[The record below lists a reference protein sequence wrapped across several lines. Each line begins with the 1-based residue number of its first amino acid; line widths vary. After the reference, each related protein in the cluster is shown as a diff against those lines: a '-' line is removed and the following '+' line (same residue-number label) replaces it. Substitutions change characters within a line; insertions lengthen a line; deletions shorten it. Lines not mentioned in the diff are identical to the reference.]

1 MVRQLPTIAK
11 RAMVILISLLLA
23 LCMFSTTAYADDTG
37 EETSQEVEYITN
49 KGWFKE
55 GVNGMLNDLNGNKGM
70 NADIEANAIFAP
82 GSSLRNIWIEN
93 QDVLKKMYNIVFGY
107 GLALS
112 LVFFILYLTREASE
126 GRWNIDIFVKA
137 CIMLVVS
144 AWIMAHG
151 FDLICNFIDLGTAM
165 GRSIMNSEAS
175 KEVPTAIVDQGFVD
189 RLNSANGK
197 LWGTIAN
204 VSGWFQLIFPWVL
217 NNILL
222 LYIQVQ
228 VYMRMIEL
236 FIRAFFAPLAL
247 GDMYSGGPNPT
258 GMRYLRSFLACALQG
273 VIIIGT
279 LYVYRMVGSGISS
292 TDGFF
297 GFAGNLAILAA
308 AAGFIGKSSSF
319 AKEICGVG

>member
-1 MVRQLPTIAK
+1 MVRQLPTVAK
-11 RAMVILISLLLA
+11 RAMVILIALLMA

-37 EETSQEVEYITN
+37 EDTSQEVEYITN

-175 KEVPTAIVDQGFVD
+175 KEAPTAIVDQGFVD

>member
-11 RAMVILISLLLA
+11 RAMVILIALLMA

-37 EETSQEVEYITN
+37 EDTSQEVEYITN

-279 LYVYRMVGSGISS
+279 LYVYRMVGSRISS

>member
-11 RAMVILISLLLA
+11 RAMVILISILMA

-37 EETSQEVEYITN
+37 EDTSQEVEYITN
-49 KGWFKE
+49 KGAFKE
-55 GVNGMLNDLNGNKGM
+55 IVNGMLNDMSGNKGM

-82 GSSLRNIWIEN
+82 GSSLRTVWIEN
-93 QDVLKKMYNIVFGY
+93 QDTLKKMYNIVFGY

-175 KEVPTAIVDQGFVD
+175 KEVPSGFVDQAFVD

-197 LWGTIAN
+197 IWGTIAN
-204 VSGWFQLIFPWVL
+204 IGGWLQLSIPWL
-217 NNILL
+217 LTNILM

-228 VYMRMIEL
+228 VYMRMTEM

-279 LYVYRMVGSGISS
+279 LYVYRMIGSGVAS
-292 TDGFF
+292 TDGLF

>member
-1 MVRQLPTIAK
+1 MVRQLPTVAK
-11 RAMVILISLLLA
+11 RAMVILIALLMA

-37 EETSQEVEYITN
+37 EDTSQEVEYITN

-236 FIRAFFAPLAL
+236 FVRAFFAPLAL

>member
-1 MVRQLPTIAK
+1 MVRQLPTVAK
-11 RAMVILISLLLA
+11 RAMVILIALLMA

-37 EETSQEVEYITN
+37 EDTSQEVEYITN

-70 NADIEANAIFAP
+70 NTDIEANAIFAP

>member
-1 MVRQLPTIAK
+1 MVRQLPTVAK
-11 RAMVILISLLLA
+11 RAMVILIALLMA

-37 EETSQEVEYITN
+37 EDTSQEVEYITN

-297 GFAGNLAILAA
+297 GFAGNLALLAA

>member
-1 MVRQLPTIAK
+1 MVRQLPTVAK
-11 RAMVILISLLLA
+11 RAMVILIALLMA

-37 EETSQEVEYITN
+37 EDTSQEVEYITN

-279 LYVYRMVGSGISS
+279 LYIYRMVGSGISS

>member
-1 MVRQLPTIAK
+1 MVRQLPTVAK
-11 RAMVILISLLLA
+11 RAMVILIALLMA

-37 EETSQEVEYITN
+37 EDTSQEVDYITN

>member
-11 RAMVILISLLLA
+11 RAMVILIALLMA

-37 EETSQEVEYITN
+37 EDTSQEVEYITN

-175 KEVPTAIVDQGFVD
+175 KEVPTAIVDKGFVD

>member
-1 MVRQLPTIAK
+1 MVRQLPTVAK
-11 RAMVILISLLLA
+11 RAMVILIALLMA

-37 EETSQEVEYITN
+37 EDTSQEVEYITN

-144 AWIMAHG
+144 TWIMAHG

>member
-1 MVRQLPTIAK
+1 MVRQLPTVAK
-11 RAMVILISLLLA
+11 RAMVILIALLMA

-37 EETSQEVEYITN
+37 EDTSQEVEYITN

-175 KEVPTAIVDQGFVD
+175 KEVPTAIVDQGFID

>member
-11 RAMVILISLLLA
+11 RAMVVLIALLMA

-37 EETSQEVEYITN
+37 EDTSQEVEYITN

>member
-1 MVRQLPTIAK
+1 MVKQLPTIAK
-11 RAMVILISLLLA
+11 RAMIILIALLMA
-23 LCMFSTTAYADDTG
+23 LCMFSTTVYADDTG
-37 EETSQEVEYITN
+37 EDTSQEVEYITN

>member
-1 MVRQLPTIAK
+1 MVRQLPTVAK
-11 RAMVILISLLLA
+11 RAMVILIALLMA

-37 EETSQEVEYITN
+37 EDTSQEVEYITN

-273 VIIIGT
+273 VIIIGK
-279 LYVYRMVGSGISS
+279 LSVYRMVGSGISS

>member
-1 MVRQLPTIAK
+1 MVKQLPTIAK
-11 RAMVILISLLLA
+11 RAMVILIALLMA

-49 KGWFKE
+49 KGFLKE
-55 GVNGMLNDLNGNKGM
+55 LVNGMLNDLNGNKGM

-126 GRWNIDIFVKA
+126 GRWNIDIFFRA

-144 AWIMAHG
+144 AWVMAHG

-189 RLNSANGK
+189 RLNNANGK

-204 VSGWFQLIFPWVL
+204 VGGWLQLSIPWVL

-236 FIRAFFAPLAL
+236 FVRAFFSPLAL

-319 AKEICGVG
+319 AKEICGIG

>member
-1 MVRQLPTIAK
+1 MVKQLPTIAK
-11 RAMVILISLLLA
+11 RAMVILIALLMA

-49 KGWFKE
+49 KGFLKE
-55 GVNGMLNDLNGNKGM
+55 LVNGMLNDLNGNKGM

-126 GRWNIDIFVKA
+126 GRWNIDIFIKA

-189 RLNSANGK
+189 WLNNANGK

-204 VSGWFQLIFPWVL
+204 VGGWLQLSIPWVL

-236 FIRAFFAPLAL
+236 FVRAFFSPLAL

>member
-1 MVRQLPTIAK
+1 MVRQLPTVAK
-11 RAMVILISLLLA
+11 RAMVILIALLMA

-37 EETSQEVEYITN
+37 EDTSQEVEYITN

-222 LYIQVQ
+222 LYNQC
-228 VYMRMIEL
+228 
-236 FIRAFFAPLAL
+236 P
-247 GDMYSGGPNPT
+247 
-258 GMRYLRSFLACALQG
+258 
-273 VIIIGT
+273 
-279 LYVYRMVGSGISS
+279 
-292 TDGFF
+292 
-297 GFAGNLAILAA
+297 
-308 AAGFIGKSSSF
+308 
-319 AKEICGVG
+319 

>member
-1 MVRQLPTIAK
+1 MVKQLPTIAK
-11 RAMVILISLLLA
+11 RAMIILIALLMA

-247 GDMYSGGPNPT
+247 GDMYSGGSNPT

>member
-1 MVRQLPTIAK
+1 MVRQLPTVAK
-11 RAMVILISLLLA
+11 RAMVILIALLMA

-37 EETSQEVEYITN
+37 EDTSQEVEYITN

-55 GVNGMLNDLNGNKGM
+55 GVNGMLNDLNGNKGV

>member
-1 MVRQLPTIAK
+1 MVRQLPTVAK
-11 RAMVILISLLLA
+11 RAMVILIALLTT

-37 EETSQEVEYITN
+37 EDTSQEVEYITN

-236 FIRAFFAPLAL
+236 FVRAFFAPLAL

>member
-11 RAMVILISLLLA
+11 RAMVILIALLMA

-37 EETSQEVEYITN
+37 EDTSQEVEYITN

-82 GSSLRNIWIEN
+82 GSLLRNIWIEN

>member
-1 MVRQLPTIAK
+1 MVRQLPTVAK
-11 RAMVILISLLLA
+11 RAMVILIALLMA

-37 EETSQEVEYITN
+37 EDTSQEVEYITN

-319 AKEICGVG
+319 AKEISGVG

>member
-1 MVRQLPTIAK
+1 MVRQLPTVAK
-11 RAMVILISLLLA
+11 RAMVILIALLMA

-37 EETSQEVEYITN
+37 EDTSQEVEYITN

-151 FDLICNFIDLGTAM
+151 FDLICNFIDLGTSM

>member
-1 MVRQLPTIAK
+1 MVKQLPTIAK
-11 RAMVILISLLLA
+11 RAMIILIALLMA

-37 EETSQEVEYITN
+37 EDTSQEVEYITN

>member
-1 MVRQLPTIAK
+1 MVKQLPTIAK
-11 RAMVILISLLLA
+11 RAMIILIALLMA

>member
-1 MVRQLPTIAK
+1 MVRQLPTVAK
-11 RAMVILISLLLA
+11 RAMVILIALLMA

-37 EETSQEVEYITN
+37 EDTSQEVEYITN

-137 CIMLVVS
+137 CIMLIVS

>member
-1 MVRQLPTIAK
+1 MVRQLPTVAK
-11 RAMVILISLLLA
+11 RAMVILIALLMA

-37 EETSQEVEYITN
+37 EDTSQEVEYITN

-217 NNILL
+217 NNTLL

>member
-11 RAMVILISLLLA
+11 RAMVILIALLTT

-37 EETSQEVEYITN
+37 EDTSQEVEYITN

-236 FIRAFFAPLAL
+236 FVRAFFAPLAL

>member
-1 MVRQLPTIAK
+1 MVRQLPTVAK
-11 RAMVILISLLLA
+11 RAMVILIALLMA

-37 EETSQEVEYITN
+37 EDTSQEVEYITN

-165 GRSIMNSEAS
+165 GRNIMNSEAS

>member
-1 MVRQLPTIAK
+1 MVRQLPTVAK
-11 RAMVILISLLLA
+11 RAMVILIALLMA

-37 EETSQEVEYITN
+37 EDTSQEVEYITN

-273 VIIIGT
+273 AIIIGT

>member
-1 MVRQLPTIAK
+1 MVKQLPTIAK
-11 RAMVILISLLLA
+11 RAMIILMALLMA

-37 EETSQEVEYITN
+37 EDTSQEVEYITN

-112 LVFFILYLTREASE
+112 LVFFILYLTGEASE

>member
-1 MVRQLPTIAK
+1 MVRQLPTVAK
-11 RAMVILISLLLA
+11 RAMVILIALLMA

-37 EETSQEVEYITN
+37 EDTSQEVEYITN

-228 VYMRMIEL
+228 VYMRMIKL

>member
-1 MVRQLPTIAK
+1 MVRQLPTVAK
-11 RAMVILISLLLA
+11 RAMVILIALLMA

-37 EETSQEVEYITN
+37 EDTSQEVEYITN

-165 GRSIMNSEAS
+165 GRSIMNSEAN

-236 FIRAFFAPLAL
+236 FVRAFFAPLAL

>member
-1 MVRQLPTIAK
+1 MVRQLPTVAK
-11 RAMVILISLLLA
+11 RAMVILIALLMA
-23 LCMFSTTAYADDTG
+23 LCIFSTTAYADDTG
-37 EETSQEVEYITN
+37 EDTSQEVEYITN

>member
-1 MVRQLPTIAK
+1 MVKQLPTIAK
-11 RAMVILISLLLA
+11 RAMIILYALLMA

-37 EETSQEVEYITN
+37 EDTSQEVEYITN

>member
-1 MVRQLPTIAK
+1 MVKQLPTIAK
-11 RAMVILISLLLA
+11 RAMIILIALLMA

-37 EETSQEVEYITN
+37 EDTSQEVEYITN

-204 VSGWFQLIFPWVL
+204 VSGWFQLIFPWAL

-297 GFAGNLAILAA
+297 GLAGNLAILAA

>member
-1 MVRQLPTIAK
+1 MVRQLPTVAK
-11 RAMVILISLLLA
+11 RAMVILIALLMA

-37 EETSQEVEYITN
+37 EDTSQEVEYITN

-175 KEVPTAIVDQGFVD
+175 KEVPTAIADQGFVD

>member
-1 MVRQLPTIAK
+1 MVRQLPTVAK
-11 RAMVILISLLLA
+11 RAMVILIALLMA

-37 EETSQEVEYITN
+37 EDTSQEVEYITN

-279 LYVYRMVGSGISS
+279 LYVYRMVGSGISLFS
-292 TDGFF
+292 TSPRSY
-297 GFAGNLAILAA
+297 N
-308 AAGFIGKSSSF
+308 
-319 AKEICGVG
+319 